1 MNQCITLHLHLLSY
15 RAISSIATPLV
26 LAECIVFRCIL
37 IFNWKHV
44 AMIDDNFFSKFFNS
58 FNRLVGI
65 CFGCIQYMTGQ
76 FYHEG
81 YIILSGDKSQDI
93 RKRNRWAEPLTLHYN
108 IVDLLF
114 NKE

>member
-1 MNQCITLHLHLLSY
+1 MFICFLH
-15 RAISSIATPLV
+15 RAISSIVNPLA
-26 LAECIVFRCIL
+26 LAECIVFRCIM
-37 IFNWKHV
+37 IFCWKRV
-44 AMIDDNFFSKFFNS
+44 AMIDDKFLSKFFNS

-65 CFGCIQYMTGQ
+65 CFACIQYMTGQ

-93 RKRNRWAEPLTLHYN
+93 RKRNRWAELLTLHYN